1 MTQPQQAQESATTA
15 YTVTARDLQAT
26 VIAAVYFF
34 FVLGSYYI
42 VRPVREQLGAAAGGS
57 DVLPWLWTGTFI
69 ATVVLTPFYGA
80 IVARFPRRIFIPIA
94 YAFFAIGMIAFSTIA
109 SSEHPATWMAVAF
122 YIWVSVFNLFV
133 VAVFWSFMADIFTDE
148 QARRL
153 FGPIG
158 IGGTLGAIAG
168 PAAAKLLVGD
178 IGVIGLMWLS
188 SGALVLALG
197 CMLLLSRWAKRHGRR
212 DAAIAERPMGGGWWA
227 GAKAVWADPFMRSM
241 AILMLLAD
249 VIGTMLYA
257 LNSDI
262 ARDTLTTAVQRTEYF
277 AGIDF
282 AANLLTFVYQIA
294 IAPLLLVR
302 FGPLAA
308 MLLHCAL
315 NVIVLSLVGLVP
327 GAEITM
333 IAMVLSRAGAYGL
346 LQPAR
351 EGLYTR
357 VPRELRYKA
366 KAFIDTAV
374 WRAGDVLTS
383 FGMNGLR
390 AVGFGVPAFA
400 AMAVLASAASA
411 LFSWHAVRYA
421 DAHRSNE

>member
-1 MTQPQQAQESATTA
+1 MTSTQQAQDSAT
-15 YTVTARDLQAT
+15 YTVSARDLQAAA
-26 VIAAVYFF
+26 IAAVYFF
-34 FVLGSYYI
+34 FVLGSYYL

-57 DVLPWLWTGTFI
+57 DVLPWLWTGTFV
-69 ATVVLTPFYGA
+69 ATLVLTPFYGA
-80 IVARFPRRIFIPIA
+80 IVARYPRRIFIPIA
-94 YAFFAIGMIAFSTIA
+94 YAFFAAGMIAFSTIA
-109 SSEHPATWMAVAF
+109 SSEHPSTWAAIAF

-133 VAVFWSFMADIFTDE
+133 VAVFWSYMADLFTDA

-168 PAAAKLLVGD
+168 PTAAKALVGD
-178 IGVIGLMWLS
+178 IGVAGLLWLS
-188 SGALVLALG
+188 SGALLLALA
-197 CMLLLSRWAKRHGRR
+197 CVLILSQWAKRHGRR
-212 DAAIAERPMGGGWWA
+212 DATVAERPIGGGWWA
-227 GAKAVWADPFMRSM
+227 GAKSVWADPFMRAM
-241 AILMLLAD
+241 AILMLLAE

-262 ARDTLTTAVQRTEYF
+262 ARDTLTTAVARTEYF
-277 AGIDF
+277 AGIDQS
-282 AANLLTFVYQIA
+282 ANLLQIFYQLVV
-294 IAPLLLVR
+294 APLLLVR

-308 MLLHCAL
+308 MLLHCGL
-315 NVIVLSLVGLVP
+315 NVIVLSLVGFMP

-333 IAMVLSRAGAYGL
+333 IAMIVSRAGAYGL

-366 KAFIDTAV
+366 KAFIDTAI
-374 WRAGDVLTS
+374 WRAGDVATS
-383 FGMNGLR
+383 FGMIGLR
-390 AVGFGVPAFA
+390 AIGFGVPAFA

-411 LFSWHAVRYA
+411 LFSWHAVRHA

>member
-1 MTQPQQAQESATTA
+1 MTQTQQAQDSATTA
-15 YTVTARDLQAT
+15 YALTARDLQAAA
-26 VIAAVYFF
+26 IAAVYFF
-34 FVLGSYYI
+34 FVLGSYYL

-69 ATVVLTPFYGA
+69 ATIVLTPFYGA
-80 IVARFPRRIFIPIA
+80 IVARYPRRIFIPIA
-94 YAFFAIGMIAFSTIA
+94 YAFFAVGMVAFSTIA
-109 SSEHPATWMAVAF
+109 SSEHPSAWMAILF

-133 VAVFWSFMADIFTDE
+133 VAVFWSFMADVFTDV

-168 PAAAKLLVGD
+168 PAAAKILVED
-178 IGVIGLMWLS
+178 IGVTGLMWMS

-197 CMLLLSRWAKRHGRR
+197 CMLLLSQWAKHHGRR
-212 DAAIAERPMGGGWWA
+212 DASVAERPMGGGWWA
-227 GAKAVWADPFMRSM
+227 GAKAVWADPFMRAM

-294 IAPLLLVR
+294 VAPLLLVR

-308 MLLHCAL
+308 MLLHCTL
-315 NVIVLSLVGLVP
+315 NVIVLSLVGLMP

-333 IAMVLSRAGAYGL
+333 IAMILSRAGAYGL

-374 WRAGDVLTS
+374 WRAGDVVTS

-390 AVGFGVPAFA
+390 AIGFGVPAFA

>member
-1 MTQPQQAQESATTA
+1 VTQPQQAQESATTA

>member
-1 MTQPQQAQESATTA
+1 MTSTQQAQGSGAHHRF
-15 YTVTARDLQAT
+15 VSARDWQAAA
-26 VIAAVYFF
+26 IAAVYFF
-34 FVLGSYYI
+34 FVLASYYI

-80 IVARFPRRIFIPIA
+80 IVARYPRRVFIPIA
-94 YAFFAIGMIAFSTIA
+94 YTFFVVGMIAFSTVAA
-109 SSEHPATWMAVAF
+109 SERPSAWLAVAF

-133 VAVFWSFMADIFTDE
+133 VAVFWSFMADVFTDE

-158 IGGTLGAIAG
+158 IGGTLGAVAG
-168 PAAAKLLVGD
+168 PSASKWLVDD
-178 IGVIGLMWLS
+178 IGVTGLLWLS
-188 SGALVLALG
+188 SGALLAGLV
-197 CMLLLSRWAKRHGRR
+197 CVFLLVRWAKQHGRR
-212 DAAIAERPMGGGWWA
+212 DARIAERPMGGGWWA
-227 GAKAVWADPFMRSM
+227 GAKAVWSDPFMRAM

-262 ARDTLTTAVQRTEYF
+262 ARDTMSTAVQRTEYF

-282 AANLLTFVYQIA
+282 AANLLTFFYQIA
-294 IAPLLLVR
+294 VAPWLLVR

-315 NVIVLSLVGLVP
+315 NVVVLSVVGLMP
-327 GAEITM
+327 GAEVTM

-366 KAFIDTAV
+366 KAFIDTAI
-374 WRAGDVLTS
+374 WRAGDVATS
-383 FGMNGLR
+383 FGMIGLR
-390 AVGFGVPAFA
+390 AIGFGIPAFA
-400 AMAVLASAASA
+400 AMAVFASAASA
-411 LFSWHAVRYA
+411 WFSVRAVRHA
-421 DAHRSNE
+421 EAHRSEE